1 MPSYRESAT
10 PIFDEVDRRWRK
22 PEGDDAVDE
31 AGTDAAGTATPSMLS
46 FATTPAA
53 PTGRGRR
60 AHTASAGD
68 GSSSTVLSLIAA
80 AQRESGPR
88 HALRR

>member
-1 MPSYRESAT
+1 MSSYRESAT

-31 AGTDAAGTATPSMLS
+31 AGTDDAAPSMLS
-46 FATTPAA
+46 FATTPPA
-53 PTGRGRR
+53 PSGRGRR
-60 AHTASAGD
+60 AHAAPAPD

-80 AQRESGPR
+80 ARRESGPR

>member
-46 FATTPAA
+46 FATTPA

-60 AHTASAGD
+60 AHAASAGD

-80 AQRESGPR
+80 ARRESGPR